1 MSTFANPLNAAAKA
15 LQVAQQALA
24 AANEAKEAAANV
36 FPYVLISG
44 GSLLDEIVKHGGAL
58 QFSTV
63 SARHLRRP
71 WLRGFFNLSRACGRR
86 LRRVSLAVSRF
97 EQRHLRPALVPHH
110 PGRRLDGS
118 LEAGQHNGCLIRVA
132 LKRGCAA

>member
-58 QFSTV
+58 QFSIV
-63 SARHLRRP
+63 SAGQMSDMPSGISGGLGCE
-71 WLRGFFNLSRACGRR
+71 GFSISREHVASNFGVFLWQSRDSSSHYGRLWFR
-86 LRRVSLAVSRF
+86 TIRDGAWAGAWKLVSTTDA
-97 EQRHLRPALVPHH
+97 
-110 PGRRLDGS
+110 
-118 LEAGQHNGCLIRVA
+118 
-132 LKRGCAA
+132 

>member
-15 LQVAQQALA
+15 LQVAQQALS

-58 QFSTV
+58 QFSIV
-63 SARHLRRP
+63 SAGQMSDMP
-71 WLRGFFNLSRACGRR
+71 SGIS
-86 LRRVSLAVSRF
+86 
-97 EQRHLRPALVPHH
+97 
-110 PGRRLDGS
+110 GS
-118 LEAGQHNGCLIRVA
+118 LGCEGFSISREHMAGNFGVFLWQSRDSSRVTRGRLWFRTIRNGAWTGAWKLVSTTDA
-132 LKRGCAA
+132 

>member
-1 MSTFANPLNAAAKA
+1 MSTFANPWNAAAKA

-58 QFSTV
+58 QFSIV
-63 SARHLRRP
+63 SAGQMSDMPSSISGGLGCE
-71 WLRGFFNLSRACGRR
+71 GFSIPREQTGSNVGVFLWQSRDSSSNYGRLWFR
-86 LRRVSLAVSRF
+86 TIRDGAWTGAWKLVSTTDA
-97 EQRHLRPALVPHH
+97 
-110 PGRRLDGS
+110 
-118 LEAGQHNGCLIRVA
+118 
-132 LKRGCAA
+132 

>member
-1 MSTFANPLNAAAKA
+1 MSTFANPLNPAAQA
-15 LQVAQQALA
+15 LQLAQQALD

-63 SARHLRRP
+63 SAGQMSDMPSGISGGLGCE
-71 WLRGFFNLSRACGRR
+71 GFSISRDSSSVTCGRLWFR
-86 LRRVSLAVSRF
+86 TIRDGAWTGAWKLVSTTDA
-97 EQRHLRPALVPHH
+97 
-110 PGRRLDGS
+110 
-118 LEAGQHNGCLIRVA
+118 
-132 LKRGCAA
+132 

>member
-58 QFSTV
+58 QFSIV
-63 SARHLRRP
+63 SAGQMSDMPSGISGGLGCE
-71 WLRGFFNLSRACGRR
+71 GFSISREHVAGDFGVFLWQSRDSSSGTCGRLWFR
-86 LRRVSLAVSRF
+86 TIRDGAWTGAWKLVSTIDA
-97 EQRHLRPALVPHH
+97 
-110 PGRRLDGS
+110 
-118 LEAGQHNGCLIRVA
+118 
-132 LKRGCAA
+132 